1 MSIAA
6 RVMAL
11 RHKSAAEMRELH
23 DSLFEQKAPIT
34 ALAEHLRPK
43 VAYRIQE
50 LAFGGLPEDVKE
62 QLDALATGQPA
73 PKPKKARCE
82 LLPGTRLCR
91 EWQGV
96 THEVEVGDD
105 GFTYQGQKFRSLSGV
120 ARKITGTHWN
130 GHLFFKL
137 RADA

>member
-11 RHKSAAEMRELH
+11 RRKSSAEMRELH
-23 DSLFEQKAPIT
+23 DSLFAEKAPPH
-34 ALAEHLRPK
+34 ALAGHLRAK

-50 LAFGGLPEDVKE
+50 LAFGGLPEDVKA
-62 QLDALATGQPA
+62 QLDALAAGQAA
-73 PKPKKARCE
+73 PKPRASKCE

-96 THEVEVGDD
+96 VHEVEVGQE

>member
-1 MSIAA
+1 MSMAA

-11 RHKSAAEMRELH
+11 RHKSSAEMRELH
-23 DSLFEQKAPIT
+23 DSLFEEKAPPQ
-34 ALAEHLRPK
+34 ALAGHLRAK

-50 LAFGGLPEDVKE
+50 LAFGGLPDDVKA
-62 QLDALATGQPA
+62 QLDALAAGQAA
-73 PKPKKARCE
+73 PKPRKTKCE

-96 THEVEVGDD
+96 MHEVEVGDE

-137 RADA
+137 RNDA